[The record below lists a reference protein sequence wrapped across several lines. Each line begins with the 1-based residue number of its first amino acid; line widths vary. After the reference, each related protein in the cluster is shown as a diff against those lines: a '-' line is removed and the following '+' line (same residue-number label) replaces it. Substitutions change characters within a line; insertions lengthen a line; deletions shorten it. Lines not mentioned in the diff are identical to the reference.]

1 MMNDPAKLPCST
13 RILSGP
19 SSLVL
24 IVALLNAGCI
34 STERTVY
41 QEPER
46 AKVEFE
52 NDAAGRFFYEALSKL
67 ESRHDRNESKTSIS
81 IPVVFE
87 HKHRVVDGENV
98 AFNQA
103 VRRCDTN
110 GDGRITEQEARIF
123 AEQAE
128 KR

>member
-1 MMNDPAKLPCST
+1 MNDPIIRFGSVK
-13 RILSGP
+13 ILCDP
-19 SSLVL
+19 PTLVL
-24 IVALLNAGCI
+24 TVALLNAGCI

-46 AKVEFE
+46 VKVEFE
-52 NDAAGRFFYEALSKL
+52 NDAAGRLFYEALSKL
-67 ESRHDRNESKTSIS
+67 GRRHDRNESRTSIS

-123 AEQAE
+123 AEQAD
-128 KR
+128 RR

>member
-1 MMNDPAKLPCST
+1 MNDPIIRFGSVK
-13 RILSGP
+13 ILCDP
-19 SSLVL
+19 PTLVL
-24 IVALLNAGCI
+24 TVALLNAGCI

-46 AKVEFE
+46 VKVEFE
-52 NDAAGRFFYEALSKL
+52 NDAAGRLFYEALSKL
-67 ESRHDRNESKTSIS
+67 ESRHDRNESRTSIS

-123 AEQAE
+123 AEQAD
-128 KR
+128 RR

>member
-1 MMNDPAKLPCST
+1 MKPHEHPVNPIKPPVRMNIVSPAAALA
-13 RILSGP
+13 
-19 SSLVL
+19 VA
-24 IVALLNAGCI
+24 ALLNTGCI

-46 AKVEFE
+46 VKVEFE
-52 NDAAGRFFYEALSKL
+52 NDAAGRLFYEALSKL
-67 ESRHDRNESKTSIS
+67 ESRHDRNESRTSIS

-110 GDGRITEQEARIF
+110 GDVRITDQDA
-123 AEQAE
+123 
-128 KR
+128 

>member
-1 MMNDPAKLPCST
+1 MKRFKLPF
-13 RILSGP
+13 SGRSVGP
-19 SSLVL
+19 AAMVTLAL
-24 IVALLNAGCI
+24 ALLNSSCI

-46 AKVEFE
+46 VKVEFE
-52 NDAAGRFFYEALSKL
+52 NDAAGRLFYEALSKL
-67 ESRHDRNESKTSIS
+67 ESRHDRNESRTSIS

-123 AEQAE
+123 AEQAD
-128 KR
+128 RR

>member
-1 MMNDPAKLPCST
+1 M
-13 RILSGP
+13 RILCDP
-19 SSLVL
+19 STLVL
-24 IVALLNAGCI
+24 TVTLLNAGCI

-46 AKVEFE
+46 VKVEFE
-52 NDAAGRFFYEALSKL
+52 NDAAGRLFYEALSKL
-67 ESRHDRNESKTSIS
+67 ESRHDRNESRTSIS

-123 AEQAE
+123 AEQAD
-128 KR
+128 RR

>member
-1 MMNDPAKLPCST
+1 MNDPTKRFCSMK
-13 RILSGP
+13 ILCGP
-19 SSLVL
+19 STLVL
-24 IVALLNAGCI
+24 IVTLLNVGCI

-46 AKVEFE
+46 VKVEFE
-52 NDAAGRFFYEALSKL
+52 NDAAGRLFCEALSKL
-67 ESRHDRNESKTSIS
+67 ESRHDRNESRTSIS

-123 AEQAE
+123 AEQAD
-128 KR
+128 RR

>member
-1 MMNDPAKLPCST
+1 MNDPIIRFGSVK
-13 RILSGP
+13 ILCDP
-19 SSLVL
+19 PTLVL
-24 IVALLNAGCI
+24 TVALLNAGCI

-46 AKVEFE
+46 VKVEFE
-52 NDAAGRFFYEALSKL
+52 NDAAGRLFYEALSKL
-67 ESRHDRNESKTSIS
+67 ESRHDRNESRTSIS

-123 AEQAE
+123 AEQAD
-128 KR
+128 RG

>member
-1 MMNDPAKLPCST
+1 MNDPIIRFGSVK
-13 RILSGP
+13 ILCDP
-19 SSLVL
+19 PTLVL
-24 IVALLNAGCI
+24 TVALLNAGCI

-46 AKVEFE
+46 VKVEFE
-52 NDAAGRFFYEALSKL
+52 NDAAGRLFYEALSKM
-67 ESRHDRNESKTSIS
+67 ESRHDRNESRTSIS

-123 AEQAE
+123 AEQAD
-128 KR
+128 RR